1 MAGVSPAL
9 CVVFSFYLD
18 SQLIRKPSLTAL
30 LLLAFGLAFFLTL
43 GFWQLGRAEFKRTL
57 YANFLAGSGAHPA
70 TLTGALEKWQPNH
83 YEPVQLRG
91 EFIAGKTVLLDS
103 QTQDG
108 QVGVQVFQGF
118 QSEGKTVLVALG
130 FIAIAR
136 DRSQFPTPAVPSGQ
150 QRLRGLLANP
160 PASGLKLGEMGEAPQ
175 SATWLVNRIEI
186 PALSQFFD
194 APLIAP
200 VLLLDPNL
208 STDSLSSSDSVL
220 KLPRHWQP
228 NTFPPERHT
237 GYAVTWFGFALTAL
251 IIFYLL
257 HRESS

>member
-1 MAGVSPAL
+1 M
-9 CVVFSFYLD
+9 
-18 SQLIRKPSLTAL
+18 IRKPSATAL

-57 YANFLAGSGAHPA
+57 YANFMAGSGAQPA
-70 TLTGALEKWQPNH
+70 ALPQALALWQPNR

-91 EFIAGKTVLLDS
+91 RFIPGKTVLLDS

-118 QSEGKTVLVALG
+118 QSEGKNVLVALG

-136 DRSQFPTPAVPSGQ
+136 DRSQFPTPAVPEGEQ
-150 QRLRGLLANP
+150 LLRGLLANP
-160 PASGLKLGEMGEAPQ
+160 PASGLKLGELGEPPA
-175 SATWLVNRIEI
+175 SSTWLLSRIEI
-186 PALSQFFD
+186 PALNRYFGV
-194 APLIAP
+194 PLAAP
-200 VLLLDPNL
+200 VLLLDPVR
-208 STDSLSSSDSVL
+208 STQSPSTESVL
-220 KLPRHWQP
+220 TLPRSWHP
-228 NTFPPERHT
+228 NTFPPERHM

-251 IIFYLL
+251 IIFFLL